1 MSSADQ
7 PSQFRAAQFTQK
19 GGNLEVKTVQW
30 QNPKEGAVSAS
41 PRPLAPIALAR
52 SSRSEEATAASGKAP
67 TSWQGGK
74 ERVVLVTPS
83 DRFSAKDYGIDER
96 DMLVVG
102 KQKIDEELRRRGGA
116 RLVIACDQPRD
127 SLEEML
133 DGMRYGSDLVML
145 NPRKDRA
152 LELPIANILAKNI
165 SIRGAPFPDRHGIE
179 RALELAERTSIRI
192 KVAEFRFDQQQV
204 NEAWERMENRDKLVI
219 RTHACG
225 LNSLDQITRFRLV
238 EGVQLPATPGMSVSG
253 QVIQVGSGN
262 ARFKEGQHVCGL
274 TYEGGLA
281 EYCLLRQDLACTL
294 RQQGGEHDPEVCV
307 EAFDATHR
315 RFEREQK
322 EDKDERRR
330 RDEMNERMG
339 LKGDGVLCVYGEG
352 CISPPL
358 LASAYVVLSLTFLP
372 CHNSGLARLALDILR
387 RSSKSE
393 RIVLVTSSD
402 RFKGEDYGIDERDI
416 LVIGKQKVD
425 QELRRRGGARLV
437 LATDQPR
444 QGVEETLD
452 GMRYGS
458 DLVMLN
464 PRKDRPLQLPI
475 ANILAKN
482 ISIRGAPWPDRRDIE
497 RALEFAEQNKIRVKV
512 AQFRFDQQQVNEAWK
527 RMENKDSFE
536 APVVVFQQ
544 TGQAA

>member
-1 MSSADQ
+1 MTSANHPNQ
-7 PSQFRAAQFTQK
+7 YRAAQFT
-19 GGNLEVKTVQW
+19 
-30 QNPKEGAVSAS
+30 KEGG
-41 PRPLAPIALAR
+41 LLEIK
-52 SSRSEEATAASGKAP
+52 TAEWK
-67 TSWQGGK
+67 
-74 ERVVLVTPS
+74 
-83 DRFSAKDYGIDER
+83 
-96 DMLVVG
+96 
-102 KQKIDEELRRRGGA
+102 
-116 RLVIACDQPRD
+116 
-127 SLEEML
+127 
-133 DGMRYGSDLVML
+133 
-145 NPRKDRA
+145 NPR
-152 LELPIANILAKNI
+152 E
-165 SIRGAPFPDRHGIE
+165 GE
-179 RALELAERTSIRI
+179 
-192 KVAEFRFDQQQV
+192 
-204 NEAWERMENRDKLVI
+204 LVI

-307 EAFDATHR
+307 EAFDGARIESTHR

-352 CISPPL
+352 
-358 LASAYVVLSLTFLP
+358 
-372 CHNSGLARLALDILR
+372 GLARLALDILR

>member
-1 MSSADQ
+1 MTTTNH
-7 PSQFRAAQFTQK
+7 PSQYRAAQFTK
-19 GGNLEVKTVQW
+19 EGGLLEIKTVEW
-30 QNPKEGAVSAS
+30 KN
-41 PRPLAPIALAR
+41 
-52 SSRSEEATAASGKAP
+52 
-67 TSWQGGK
+67 
-74 ERVVLVTPS
+74 
-83 DRFSAKDYGIDER
+83 
-96 DMLVVG
+96 
-102 KQKIDEELRRRGGA
+102 
-116 RLVIACDQPRD
+116 PRD
-127 SLEEML
+127 GE
-133 DGMRYGSDLVML
+133 
-145 NPRKDRA
+145 
-152 LELPIANILAKNI
+152 
-165 SIRGAPFPDRHGIE
+165 
-179 RALELAERTSIRI
+179 
-192 KVAEFRFDQQQV
+192 
-204 NEAWERMENRDKLVI
+204 LVI
-219 RTHACG
+219 RIHSCC
-225 LNSLDQITRFRLV
+225 LNSLDQITRFKLV

-253 QVIQVGSGN
+253 QVVQVGGGN
-262 ARFKEGQHVCGL
+262 GRFKEGQHVCGL

-281 EYCLLRQDLACTL
+281 EYCLLRQDMTCTL
-294 RQQGGEHDPEVCV
+294 KQQEGQHDPEVCV
-307 EAFDATHR
+307 EAFDGARIESTYR
-315 RFEREQK
+315 RLEREQK

-339 LKGDGVLCVYGEG
+339 YKGDGVLCVYGEG
-352 CISPPL
+352 
-358 LASAYVVLSLTFLP
+358 
-372 CHNSGLARLALDILR
+372 GLARLALDILR
-387 RSSKSE
+387 KSSKNE

-402 RFKGEDYGIDERDI
+402 RFNAKDYGIDERDI

-437 LATDQPR
+437 IATDQPR

-497 RALEFAEQNKIRVKV
+497 RALELAEQNKIRVKV